1 MVINE
6 REINSI
12 VGLDAF
18 TDKGFYCGKVSDV
31 ELDLSKFRIRTIV
44 IDAAKDSYLAN
55 VVGNKKGVKVP
66 FQMVHAVND
75 IVIIKHIKHSVPDEM
90 PDEEDESS

>member
-18 TDKGFYCGKVSDV
+18 TDKGSYCGKVSDV
-31 ELDLSKFRIRTIV
+31 ELDLAKFRLRTIV
-44 IDAAKDSYLAN
+44 IDAAKDSYLSS
-55 VVGNKKGVKVP
+55 VVGDKRGVKVP
-66 FQMVHAVND
+66 FPMVNAIDD
-75 IVIIKHIKHSVPDEM
+75 IVIIRHIKHSVPDEDM
-90 PDEEDESS
+90 SDAEE

>member
-1 MVINE
+1 MVVNE
-6 REINSI
+6 KEINTI

-31 ELDLSKFRIRTIV
+31 ELDLSKFRVRTIV
-44 IDAAKDSYLAN
+44 IDAAKGSYLAS
-55 VVGNKKGVKVP
+55 VVGSKKGVKVP

-75 IVIIKHIKHSVPDEM
+75 IVIIKHIKHSVPDDM
-90 PDEEDESS
+90 PEDDEE